1 MSPDTFARLRRLS
14 AVQVLAGATGTP
26 RRYQGVLAEYAAR
39 LLASEC
45 GAPVTGAT
53 VAPPEAALSCD
64 GAEAWLASL
73 TSTPDH
79 STGTIKQTSPPCT
92 GATVTPVLF
101 NTPGENMH
109 PYPDLIKRIIS
120 DTATRLFESM
130 PPATLAAQVA
140 EHVSVDLSDL
150 AAEIPLSDLAAE
162 FDLSDLAAE
171 FDTGDIAREIDLTDL
186 AGNIDVSDLD
196 LDSLDLTVLATHLDL
211 SALAGEI
218 DMRDLA
224 RRLDVKDL
232 DLSALAGEI
241 DLSALAR
248 EVGTLDVFSADD
260 LQKIAA
266 GIDLSELAREVR
278 KAAGAATVPPAPVPV
293 QAAEVPD
300 LSARLLSDA
309 VDRLLALA
317 DAAVRDGK
325 I

>member
-1 MSPDTFARLRRLS
+1 MSPDTFARMRRLS
-14 AVQVLAGATGTP
+14 AVQVLAGASGTP

-45 GAPVTGAT
+45 GAPVTEAT

-64 GAEAWLASL
+64 GAEAWLVSL
-73 TSTPDH
+73 SSTPDH
-79 STGTIKQTSPPCT
+79 FTGTIKQTLPPCT
-92 GATVTPVLF
+92 GATVTPVLS
-101 NTPGENMH
+101 TPPERIM
-109 PYPDLIKRIIS
+109 YPDLMKRLLS
-120 DTATRLFESM
+120 DTATRLVESM

-150 AAEIPLSDLAAE
+150 AAEIPLSNLAAEFDLTDLAAE
-162 FDLSDLAAE
+162 FDLSDL
-171 FDTGDIAREIDLTDL
+171 AREIDLTDL
-186 AGNIDVSDLD
+186 AGNIDASDLD
-196 LDSLDLTVLATHLDL
+196 LDSLDLSALATHLDL
-211 SALAGEI
+211 SVLAGEI
-218 DMRDLA
+218 DMSDLA
-224 RRLDVKDL
+224 RRLDVGDL

-248 EVGTLDVFSADD
+248 EVGTLDSFSADD

-266 GIDLSELAREVR
+266 GIDLSALAREVR
-278 KAAGAATVPPAPVPV
+278 KAAEAAPVPPV
-293 QAAEVPD
+293 PVPD

>member
-1 MSPDTFARLRRLS
+1 MSPDTFARMRRLC

-26 RRYQGVLAEYAAR
+26 RRYQGVLSEYAAR

-45 GAPVTGAT
+45 GAPVTEAT

-73 TSTPDH
+73 SSTPDH

-101 NTPGENMH
+101 NTPGETMH
-109 PYPDLIKRIIS
+109 PYPDLIQRIIS
-120 DTATRLFESM
+120 DTTKRLFESV

-140 EHVSVDLSDL
+140 EHVSVNLSDL
-150 AAEIPLSDLAAE
+150 ATEFDLSEIAAEFDLTDLAAE
-162 FDLSDLAAE
+162 FDA
-171 FDTGDIAREIDLTDL
+171 GDIAREIDLSDL
-186 AGNIDVSDLD
+186 AGAIDASDLD
-196 LDSLDLTVLATHLDL
+196 LSGIDLTNLAAHLDL
-211 SALAGEI
+211 SSLAGEI
-218 DMRDLA
+218 DMSDLS
-224 RRLDVKDL
+224 RRISVKDL

-248 EVGTLDVFSADD
+248 EVGTL
-260 LQKIAA
+260 
-266 GIDLSELAREVR
+266 E
-278 KAAGAATVPPAPVPV
+278 
-293 QAAEVPD
+293 AAEVPD